1 MQGRLAIDLPKHP
14 VVHGHPIHAILSDG
28 PAVLIP
34 LALAMEA
41 WRRTR
46 KDNVTEPL
54 SRLATRTATAAAA
67 AAAVVGWIDWLT
79 IPDGHPARTPATL
92 HGAINT
98 AGIIALIGASTG
110 PRRRLGFLTAATA
123 GLLVAAWIGGDLVFR
138 FGWRVRPAEEAEIA
152 RQALVEAGQPQAF
165 DHAREEVA
173 DFERHKTFLPAR

>member
-1 MQGRLAIDLPKHP
+1 M
-14 VVHGHPIHAILSDG
+14 VHGHPIHAILSDG

-46 KDNVTEPL
+46 KDNVLEPL
-54 SRLATRTATAAAA
+54 SRLATQTATAAAAAA

-79 IPDGHPARTPATL
+79 IPGDHPAWTPATV

-98 AGIIALIGASTG
+98 AGITALAGASAG
-110 PRRRLGFLTAATA
+110 PKRRLGFLAAATA

-152 RQALVEAGQPQAF
+152 EQALVEAGQPQAF
-165 DHAREEVA
+165 EQAREEVA

>member
-14 VVHGHPIHAILSDG
+14 VVQGHPIHAILSDG

-54 SRLATRTATAAAA
+54 SRLATLTATAAAA

-79 IPDGHPARTPATL
+79 IPGDHPARTPATV
-92 HGAINT
+92 HGLINT
-98 AGIIALIGASTG
+98 PGLIDAGYRGELKVLLVNTDPSEDFLVKRGERIAQLVIQRVENVNFREVDELPSSERGSGGFGSTG
-110 PRRRLGFLTAATA
+110 
-123 GLLVAAWIGGDLVFR
+123 
-138 FGWRVRPAEEAEIA
+138 
-152 RQALVEAGQPQAF
+152 
-165 DHAREEVA
+165 
-173 DFERHKTFLPAR
+173 